1 MEIFNAYAENRKFL
15 FEKNLDDFLTQEQY
29 ILNMSKSIASEII
42 EKYEPIEEG
51 RLAFQSFIKYLHS

>member
-1 MEIFNAYAENRKFL
+1 MYSENRKFL

-29 ILNMSKSIASEII
+29 IVNMSERIASEII
-42 EKYEPIEEG
+42 EKYEPVEEG